1 MPPVI
6 IQVTVATLAGVL
18 NTISNLSGGSN
29 GSDVTDFND
38 KHVNTLPTLPGL
50 YNVGVTPV
58 VFRDYDH
65 RQFPLCDIGNY
76 GSSQGDCLRPRQIIA
91 SLL

>member
-18 NTISNLSGGSN
+18 NAISNLSGGFN
-29 GSDVTDFND
+29 GPNVTDFND
-38 KHVNTLPTLPGL
+38 KHTNTLPALPGL

-58 VFRDYDH
+58 VFHDYDH
-65 RQFPLCDIGNY
+65 HQFPLCDAGNY
-76 GSSQGDCLRPRQIIA
+76 EDFQDDCLRPRQIIA